1 MLSEHRVFFN
11 LNNNCLLY
19 HAWAESDVFF
29 EKSSN
34 LPTCRVDTINIL
46 TYTMLR
52 RFFESVGVF

>member
-11 LNNNCLLY
+11 LNNNCLVFLP
-19 HAWAESDVFF
+19 WAESDVFF

-52 RFFESVGVF
+52 RFIESMNAF